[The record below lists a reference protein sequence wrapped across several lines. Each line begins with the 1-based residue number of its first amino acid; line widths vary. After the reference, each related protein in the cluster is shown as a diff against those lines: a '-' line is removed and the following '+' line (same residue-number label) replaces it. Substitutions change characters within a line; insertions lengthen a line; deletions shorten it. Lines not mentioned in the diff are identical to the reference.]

1 MKPENI
7 NEQDIELIEKYFDS
21 ELSDK
26 EIELFEKRLKED
38 KEFQSIVKF
47 RKELPDIW
55 IRSRRLETI
64 KKEVSKILNTGTET
78 IKDTRKKNRLFQSN
92 LPVSRR
98 ILNYKY
104 SIAASLAV
112 LIGLGTLIFLLT
124 RQHSGEPFAENE
136 KKKPSRIYGAEV
148 SPNKGNLEIFNGK
161 SDALA
166 TYLTPDSNAV
176 FSPKDKIVFQWT
188 FNKKTDT
195 THLIIKKKQSR
206 MIVFDQRI
214 LPDQRIFNLKP
225 KSLKAGEYI
234 WYVGDEKMT
243 RSFSIK
249 QVIN

>member
-7 NEQDIELIEKYFDS
+7 NEEDIELIEKYFDF

-26 EIELFEKRLKED
+26 EKEFFEKRLKED
-38 KEFQSIVKF
+38 KGFQSLVKF

-64 KKEVSKILNTGTET
+64 RKEVSKILNTGTET

-92 LPVSRR
+92 LSVSGR

-104 SIAASLAV
+104 SIAASFAV

-124 RQHSGEPFAENE
+124 RQHSGEQLAENE
-136 KKKPSRIYGAEV
+136 KNKPSQVYGPDA
-148 SPNKGNLEIFNGK
+148 SPNKGNLEIYKGK
-161 SDALA
+161 PDALA
-166 TYLTPDSNAV
+166 TYLTPDSNSV

-188 FNKKTDT
+188 FNKKVDT
-195 THLIIKKKQSR
+195 SHLTIMKKQNR

-214 LPDQRIFNLKP
+214 LPDQRMFTLKS

-234 WYVGDEKMT
+234 WYIGDEKVS

-249 QVIN
+249 